1 MRTTL
6 FTILIYVL
14 LPLTINGQTKK
25 ISFSSKHSKGI
36 TQKNKSL
43 LILWKKVVFKHHNS
57 IMNCDSASYDRANNS
72 FIAYKNIKIN
82 ENDSLH
88 LFGDSLHYYG
98 NEQKA
103 YLYGN
108 VKLITNDIVLKSTS
122 LIYDQTYNLAY
133 YYDGGEIK
141 HHSKNYTIK
150 SKIGK
155 FNTNNNTLYF
165 KKNVALKHPDY
176 QIISDTLIY
185 QTDNEKTNIIGK
197 TKIETKSSKIDCSK
211 GWFDNVKQTSSLKGN
226 VCIETNKYQFFADS
240 VFYNEKIGE
249 AFAKGDVKIIDDSS
263 SSIII
268 GQHGYHNEIKDS
280 VRVWESALMIQYD
293 SIDTMSV
300 YADQFIHVNDSLEI
314 KTLCFNN
321 VVIEGTQLNGDCD
334 SIFINEKDSIMKCIT
349 APIIWVDSNQI
360 TGEEIIFK
368 TYKGIVYN
376 MYIESDGMVITKK
389 DSNHFDQ
396 IKGEQLKGYFK
407 NNKLH
412 QLNINE
418 NGEVIYYTQDEETNQ
433 IKESNEVS
441 CEKMN
446 IYVDEN
452 KIKQISFMSK
462 PNGVTQPVELL
473 DKEGNFLDG
482 FKIHTKRSYQEKTAV
497 PKGE

>member
-1 MRTTL
+1 
-6 FTILIYVL
+6 
-14 LPLTINGQTKK
+14 
-25 ISFSSKHSKGI
+25 
-36 TQKNKSL
+36 
-43 LILWKKVVFKHHNS
+43 
-57 IMNCDSASYDRANNS
+57 MNCDSASYDRANNS

-122 LIYDQTYNLAY
+122 LIYDQTNNLAY

-226 VCIETNKYQFFADS
+226 VCIETNNFEFFADS

-268 GQHGYHNEIKDS
+268 GQYGYHNEIKDS

-314 KTLCFNN
+314 KL
-321 VVIEGTQLNGDCD
+321 
-334 SIFINEKDSIMKCIT
+334 
-349 APIIWVDSNQI
+349 
-360 TGEEIIFK
+360 
-368 TYKGIVYN
+368 
-376 MYIESDGMVITKK
+376 
-389 DSNHFDQ
+389 
-396 IKGEQLKGYFK
+396 
-407 NNKLH
+407 
-412 QLNINE
+412 
-418 NGEVIYYTQDEETNQ
+418 
-433 IKESNEVS
+433 
-441 CEKMN
+441 
-446 IYVDEN
+446 YVLT
-452 KIKQISFMSK
+452 M
-462 PNGVTQPVELL
+462 L
-473 DKEGNFLDG
+473 
-482 FKIHTKRSYQEKTAV
+482 
-497 PKGE
+497 